1 MRRPLRKT
9 ALGSILFAGAV
20 LAVAVTVEAQQQKKI
35 PRIGYLAVDLT
46 TNTSRSDAF
55 RQGWRPELGYAE
67 GKTSLL
73 SLEVLME
80 R

>member
-1 MRRPLRKT
+1 MRKT

-35 PRIGYLAVDLT
+35 PRIGYLALA
-46 TNTSRSDAF
+46 NHCTSRPAWTHFVRDCAS
-55 RQGWRPELGYAE
+55 LGTRR
-67 GKTSLL
+67 GKTLSL

-80 R
+80 N